1 MVNPMK
7 QPLITLAAAM
17 LLSACAPTQAA
28 TLPGPLVD
36 AQWLQAHRDGVTVV
50 DVRTWLDGFT
60 QPPEYDTTEEGQRY
74 VTQVGGHIPGARL
87 LDYTRV
93 RVERDVRG
101 HSIGG
106 RVPEAGAFQALMREA
121 GVDGD
126 RPIVITNPG
135 QSTAEMDGAARVY
148 WTLKYFGEDEV
159 AILNGGNAAWLAAGF
174 EASTDAAAT
183 GGGDWTADE
192 PRAELIAEY
201 EDVAGALEDGATLV
215 DARTAQQFLGVSK
228 KSSVKAAGHLRG
240 AHNLPLDLR
249 THNQGPAA
257 MFLGADEYRQ
267 IFRKTGIDAKPGTI
281 TYCNTGHLA
290 SGAWFIVS
298 EIMGVDNARLYDG
311 SMLEWTTLGGKDV
324 VGLSD

>member
-1 MVNPMK
+1 
-7 QPLITLAAAM
+7 
-17 LLSACAPTQAA
+17 
-28 TLPGPLVD
+28 D
-36 AQWLQAHRDGVTVV
+36 
-50 DVRTWLDGFT
+50 
-60 QPPEYDTTEEGQRY
+60 EGAIRN
-74 VTQVGGHIPGARL
+74 GA
-87 LDYTRV
+87 
-93 RVERDVRG
+93 
-101 HSIGG
+101 
-106 RVPEAGAFQALMREA
+106 
-121 GVDGD
+121 
-126 RPIVITNPG
+126 
-135 QSTAEMDGAARVY
+135 
-148 WTLKYFGEDEV
+148 
-159 AILNGGNAAWLAAGF
+159 NAAWLAAGF
-174 EASTDAAAT
+174 EPSTDAAAT

-201 EDVAGALEDGATLV
+201 EDVAGGLEDGATLV